1 MKKLTKVL
9 AALMLVGFGFS
20 FNAHANGS
28 CGFDGNNPGGLSFS
42 ECVRQEY
49 LKNGARIF
57 NKNLKAGFVQKVFQ
71 ENTLEDGIKE
81 IERMANA
88 TISTLESDEKIN
100 EAKFNLKSVI
110 LYIRTFSV
118 KEIRRMASS
127 YNSASL

>member
-49 LKNGARIF
+49 LKTGKMVF
-57 NKNLKAGFVQKVFQ
+57 NKNIDNLYYYFG
-71 ENTLEDGIKE
+71 N
-81 IERMANA
+81 
-88 TISTLESDEKIN
+88 STLEEGIAKIN
-100 EAKFNLKSVI
+100 KDTNDNISVGVYTKAELKKLDFRRKSFE
-110 LYIRTFSV
+110 LYLRTFSIQ
-118 KEIRRMASS
+118 EIRRIASQ
-127 YNSASL
+127 YNTAGL